1 MKAQTG
7 TTLKADFEENTWTFE
22 MKGDFQIKSG
32 EFVIIEKDLFDNYQS
47 EVRNLMLSFRDKLTS
62 KNINDT
68 DEKML
73 LNLDKYLSEI
83 YNK

>member
-1 MKAQTG
+1 MEAQTG
-7 TTLKADFEENTWTFE
+7 TTLTADFQENTWTFE
-22 MKGDFQIKSG
+22 MKGYFQIKSG